1 LADVTERLSA
11 KDYLAMVAARPAP
24 ARRRSKF
31 GNTQSVS
38 ETGEKYDSNKE
49 RNHHAALEAARHAK
63 DPSQRVVEIILQQ
76 KFELIPKQDGER
88 AVNYF
93 ADFVVT
99 YADGRREVQ
108 DTKSEPTRR
117 DKAYVMKR
125 KLMLRVH
132 GIRII
137 EL

>member
-1 LADVTERLSA
+1 MPNVTERLSA
-11 KDYLAMVAARPAP
+11 KDYLALVAARSTPG
-24 ARRRSKF
+24 RRRNKF

-38 ETGEKYDSNKE
+38 ESGEKYDSNKE
-49 RNHHAALEAARHAK
+49 RAHHQALEAARHAK
-63 DPSQRVVEIILQQ
+63 DPSQRVVEIIRQQ

-99 YADGRREVQ
+99 YADGHREVQ

-117 DKAYVMKR
+117 DKAYVLKR